1 MSLSK
6 NSNMDALIMS
16 AAHVLIDDTAEYM
29 RAIDTSDTVISKK
42 LDKRIR
48 RRIRQNTTENYWSM
62 VPVGI
67 KKAIA
72 AVLVFCT
79 ISFATCMSIEAVRE
93 DMWNTILKWYDQFV
107 AVFHITDATTP
118 NIIEDFRE
126 PTLQLAGTER
136 IVETQTDT
144 LNQVHYMVDDDIA
157 MIYYQRLI
165 TDSSADFDA
174 EHGCVIETVK
184 IGSFEGQLL
193 MYDNGNKALT
203 WHDGEYIYIMVLYQ
217 SFIDNNTLIQLAES
231 VR

>member
-29 RAIDTSDTVISKK
+29 RAIDTSNTVISKK

-62 VPVGI
+62 VPVGM

-79 ISFATCMSIEAVRE
+79 ISFATCMSVEAVRE
-93 DMWNTILKWYDQFV
+93 DMWNTILKWYDKFV
-107 AVFHITDATTP
+107 TVFFVTDATTP
-118 NIIEDFRE
+118 NVIVDFRE

-136 IVETQTDT
+136 IVEMQTNT
-144 LNQVHYMVDDDIA
+144 LNQIKYMFDDELGMLFLQTPLTNQSVD
-157 MIYYQRLI
+157 L
-165 TDSSADFDA
+165 DA
-174 EHGCVIETVK
+174 ENSCISETIR
-184 IGSFEGQLL
+184 IGNADGTIFIYEDGRKTI
-193 MYDNGNKALT
+193 N
-203 WHDGEYIYIMVLYQ
+203 WHDDEYIYSIYVYHPN
-217 SFIDNNTLIQLAES
+217 IDTASMIQIAAS
-231 VR
+231 VK

>member
-62 VPVGI
+62 VPVGV
-67 KKAIA
+67 KKAVA

-136 IVETQTDT
+136 FVEKQTDT
-144 LNQVHYMVDDDIA
+144 WNQIHYVIDDDIA

-174 EHGCVIETVK
+174 ENDCINETVN
-184 IGSFEGQLL
+184 IGNDDGVLL
-193 MYDNGNKALT
+193 TYDNGTKVLT
-203 WHDGEYIYIMVLYQ
+203 WHDGEYIYVLLLYQ
-217 SFIDNNTLIQLAES
+217 SIIDNNTLIQLAES
-231 VR
+231 VK

>member
-6 NSNMDALIMS
+6 KSNMDALIMS
-16 AAHVLIDDTAEYM
+16 AAHVLIDDTADYM
-29 RAIDTSDTVISKK
+29 RSIDTSDTVISKK
-42 LDKRIR
+42 LDKRIHR
-48 RRIRQNTTENYWSM
+48 LIRQHTAENYWSM
-62 VPVGI
+62 VPVGVR
-67 KKAIA
+67 KAVA

-79 ISFATCMSIEAVRE
+79 ISFATCMSVEAVRE
-93 DMWNTILKWYDQFV
+93 DMWNTILKWCDKFV

-118 NIIEDFRE
+118 NRIEEFKE

-136 IVETQTDT
+136 VVESQTDT
-144 LNQVHYMVDDDIA
+144 LNQIKYMLDDEIG
-157 MIYYQRLI
+157 MLFLQKVV
-165 TDSSADFDA
+165 TDSSIDFDA
-174 EHGCVIETVK
+174 EHDCVIETVK

-193 MYDNGNKALT
+193 MYDNGNKTLT